1 MNTDE
6 VCNFYHTFVIIIE
19 KIHQEMI
26 RPKVTH
32 IHMGR
37 VRRGSRCW
45 VGFGNRRFDEHAH
58 LIPSGRQSR
67 VHSTRGL
74 VPAVSLQHC
83 WRAWAFPPAQMD
95 SLGFASRGPVL
106 VPLCN
111 APLRPPSKP
120 SEVAAATVRPN
131 AAHNELRRYVII

>member
-1 MNTDE
+1 
-6 VCNFYHTFVIIIE
+6 
-19 KIHQEMI
+19 
-26 RPKVTH
+26 
-32 IHMGR
+32 MGR
-37 VRRGSRCW
+37 HGFTLLGLLV
-45 VGFGNRRFDEHAH
+45 FGNRRFDEHAH